1 MLLRA
6 VWMLVYS
13 DGKNLARRT
22 LSDTI
27 LGDRAY
33 RIARNPKYDGHQSAL
48 GSMVYKFFDKK

>member
-1 MLLRA
+1 
-6 VWMLVYS
+6 MLVYS

-48 GSMVYKFFDKK
+48 GSMIYKFFDKK